1 MGTCVARTPGARLV
15 GVLSGADLWREA
27 GGGNAGLLH
36 LSMRIG
42 TPSVLST
49 WSNLSSGSIGESLTS
64 CCVTTDFFADCCT
77 VRRCSPKIF
86 AVAARARCRSLDS
99 LPEPEEFDLMESA
112 LISHA
117 IWARSLA
124 LPSPPSPSPS
134 RIAID
139 PWWVQRMSAQGS
151 KCTESGQ
158 RRARDALLR
167 SSLLRTIAC
176 FWRRVG
182 NPTTLGPKTSS
193 SASSPGEAR
202 RNVPHTRVPWS
213 ERATHTY
220 EQSHIHTLLPLN
232 QPPSRAHG
240 RA

>member
-1 MGTCVARTPGARLV
+1 M
-15 GVLSGADLWREA
+15 LSGADLWREA

-139 PWWVQRMSAQGS
+139 PWWVQHEATNAQN
-151 KCTESGQ
+151 Q
-158 RRARDALLR
+158 ARDTHGMRCYAQVF
-167 SSLLRTIAC
+167 IAQLHA
-176 FWRRVG
+176 F
-182 NPTTLGPKTSS
+182 
-193 SASSPGEAR
+193 
-202 RNVPHTRVPWS
+202 
-213 ERATHTY
+213 
-220 EQSHIHTLLPLN
+220 
-232 QPPSRAHG
+232 
-240 RA
+240 

>member
-1 MGTCVARTPGARLV
+1 M
-15 GVLSGADLWREA
+15 LSGADLWREA

-151 KCTESGQ
+151 KCTESGHDE

-182 NPTTLGPKTSS
+182 IRLYHVGTKNVFLSQLAGRSTSQRPS
-193 SASSPGEAR
+193 HASSVEPES
-202 RNVPHTRVPWS
+202 NPHIRSDHTFTRLTT
-213 ERATHTY
+213 E
-220 EQSHIHTLLPLN
+220 
-232 QPPSRAHG
+232 
-240 RA
+240 